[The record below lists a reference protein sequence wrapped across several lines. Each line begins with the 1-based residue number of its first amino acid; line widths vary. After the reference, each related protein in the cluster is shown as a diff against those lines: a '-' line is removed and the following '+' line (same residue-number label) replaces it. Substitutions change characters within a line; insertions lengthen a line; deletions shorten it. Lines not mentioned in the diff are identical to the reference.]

1 MLFTLPAIK
10 GIAMHIGI
18 LEDDPIQRRFLV
30 SALNDWDGPRSQ
42 CVSFERASEFLK
54 AMSKQTFDLLIID
67 WYLPDA
73 DGMQLVKR
81 LRQDFGWPG
90 PVLFITASQGENDV
104 VVALES
110 GADDFLTKPIRPA
123 ELRARIFALARRTGL
138 NKDVGSNTQ
147 AFGAYTLTPGHHSI
161 AVNGTP
167 VELTAREYELAALF
181 LSHAGQLFS
190 RQNILEMV
198 WGVRAD
204 LATRTIDT
212 HISRLRKKLSFDG
225 TYGLQLKSVYKYGY
239 RLEHK
244 EADKPEV

>member
-1 MLFTLPAIK
+1 
-10 GIAMHIGI
+10 MHIGI

-30 SALNDWDGPRSQ
+30 SALKDWDEPRIQ
-42 CVSFERASEFLK
+42 CDSFERASELLK
-54 AMSKQTFDLLIID
+54 AMSKQTFDLLILD
-67 WYLPDA
+67 WFLPDA
-73 DGMQLVKR
+73 DGMQLMKR
-81 LRQDFGWPG
+81 LRQDLGWPG

-104 VVALES
+104 VMALES

-123 ELRARIFALARRTGL
+123 ELRARIFALARRAGL
-138 NKDVGSNTQ
+138 NKDISDATQ
-147 AFGAYTLTPGHHSI
+147 AFGAYTLAPSHHTI
-161 AVNGTP
+161 TVNNTP

-181 LSHAGQLFS
+181 LSHLGQLFS

-204 LATRTIDT
+204 LSTRTIDT

-244 EADKPEV
+244 EVAV